1 MDGSSPEHSQDG
13 EQTDTV
19 TPLNPP
25 DGPTLLGLEAE
36 ARRHGS
42 AIRPETLQGEWWLD
56 QLWDRQGERQGSSA
70 ALLRWICACLAINSV
85 DGGLQLRNSVRLG
98 ALTLE
103 FSGPGWLGG
112 KRPLLRFRFER
123 MALLWGE
130 RELWRMA
137 LSEPAANTLPFF
149 ALIACVRSGDQGW
162 LAARGRGGGLAAWRL
177 RGPAPLG

>member
-1 MDGSSPEHSQDG
+1 M
-13 EQTDTV
+13 

-25 DGPTLLGLEAE
+25 DGPTLLGLEDQ
-36 ARRHGS
+36 ARRQGS
-42 AIRPETLQGEWWLD
+42 AITAEALEGAWWLD
-56 QLWDRQGERQGSSA
+56 QLWDRRGGSQGSSA
-70 ALLRWICACLAINSV
+70 ALLRSICACLAIHTV

-112 KRPLLRFRFER
+112 KRPLLRFRFKR
-123 MALLWGE
+123 MTLLWGE
-130 RELWRMA
+130 RQLWKTT
-137 LSEPAANTLPFF
+137 LPEPAANKLPFF

-177 RGPAPLG
+177 RGPVPPG